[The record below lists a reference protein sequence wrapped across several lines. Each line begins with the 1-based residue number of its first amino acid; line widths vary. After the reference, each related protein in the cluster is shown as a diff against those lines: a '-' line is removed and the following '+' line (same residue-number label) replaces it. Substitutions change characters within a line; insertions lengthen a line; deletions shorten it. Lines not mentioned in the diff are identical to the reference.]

1 MATLCLIT
9 GVQSLAQRFS
19 YEIYRLMGWVNDPST
34 VPIKGI
40 FDFLRDTE
48 SMLKACGSS
57 IILFIFGFYCIK
69 VNFLLF
75 FYRLGNRVGRIFW
88 VVWWIVFVIVLA
100 CGIAS
105 ITMGVPTFEC
115 LFGNISYTLT
125 TCQTHGYE
133 NKFFT
138 YFRVSVALDIFT
150 DALSEYPPPFKFC
163 LFASGCIWIRRDTN
177 RHIFA
182 THQSLDSQYG
192 FSGVYV

>member
-1 MATLCLIT
+1 MIATLCLIT
-9 GVQSLAQRFS
+9 GIQSQAQRFS

-34 VPIKGI
+34 VPIKGLL
-40 FDFLRDTE
+40 DFLRDTE

-75 FYRLGNRVGRIFW
+75 FYRLGHRVEKVFW
-88 VVWWIVFVIVLA
+88 ILWWIVFFVVLA

-105 ITMGVPTFEC
+105 ITMGVPTFKC

-133 NKFFT
+133 NTFFT

-150 DALSEYPPPFKFC
+150 DALSEYF
-163 LFASGCIWIRRDTN
+163 
-177 RHIFA
+177 
-182 THQSLDSQYG
+182 
-192 FSGVYV
+192 